1 VTLVTTLIE
10 VNEQAFIEMCEG
22 KNAPMPLLAI
32 QGFVNTLDVEDGTD
46 LLDTTESFRKFLED
60 TDQVVPGFEIKP
72 HHLPLAKE
80 LRAATRECLEANSS
94 GEPDP
99 KATARMIAGARTLTI
114 DLEPDEEGNL
124 ELDLSPVDSFARL
137 GSQLLAIAFQSQI
150 EGTWERLKLCEN
162 PECRWAFYDSSR
174 NKSGS
179 WCRMGLCGNRLKN
192 RAYRERHR
200 GEIAGSTT
208 AAAVRPGRPQGS

>member
-1 VTLVTTLIE
+1 MDVE
-10 VNEQAFIEMCEG
+10 RFIEQCEG
-22 KNAPMPLLAI
+22 KPAPMPLLAI
-32 QGFVNTLDVEDGTD
+32 QAFVNTLDVEEGTD
-46 LLDTTESFRKFLED
+46 KLDSVESFRKFLME
-60 TDQVVPGFEIKP
+60 TDQIVPGFKVKP
-72 HHLPLAKE
+72 HHLPLARE
-80 LRAATRECLEANSS
+80 LRGAVRDALAANSN
-94 GEPDP
+94 GGAEP
-99 KATARMIAGARTLTI
+99 AVTRRMIGGARTLSI
-114 DLEPDEEGNL
+114 DLLSDKKGHL
-124 ELDLSPVDSFARL
+124 ALDLSPVDSFATL

-200 GEIAGSTT
+200 VS
-208 AAAVRPGRPQGS
+208 